1 MDSDTFCIKRSNL
14 SINQFYAIMLV
25 QNWTDIVVGSLQNV
39 WLQFAGFIPN
49 LIAAIIV
56 LILGLIVAAGL
67 GALVEKVFEALHLDS
82 FLEKV
87 GLKPYFE
94 RAGLRLR
101 ASYFLGRLVYWFIAI
116 AFLLAVSDSLGL
128 YALSNFLNEVL
139 GYLPNVIAAVLIMLA
154 SVVLAS
160 FTRRVVTASV
170 LSAKL
175 HAAHFLGTLTWWS
188 ITVFGLLAALTQL
201 NIATAIIQSIVTGF
215 IAMLALAGGL
225 AFGLGGKDYANHLL
239 NRLRERTETH

>member
-1 MDSDTFCIKRSNL
+1 
-14 SINQFYAIMLV
+14 MLV
-25 QNWTDIVVGSLQNV
+25 QNWTDIIVGSFQNV
-39 WLQFAGFIPN
+39 WLQFASFIPN
-49 LIAAIIV
+49 LVGAVLV

-67 GALVEKVFEALHLDS
+67 GALVEKLFEAFRLDT

-94 RAGLRLR
+94 RAGLKLR
-101 ASYFLGRLVYWFIAI
+101 GAYFLGRLVYWLIAL

-128 YALSNFLNEVL
+128 YSLSSFLNSVL
-139 GYLPNVIAAVLIMLA
+139 GYLQSVIGAVLVMLA
-154 SVVLAS
+154 AIVLAT
-160 FTRRVVTASV
+160 FVRRVVTASI

-175 HAAHFLGTLTWWS
+175 HAAHFLGSLTWWA
-188 ITVFGLLAALTQL
+188 IVVFGFLAALTQL

-215 IAMLALAGGL
+215 IAMLAIAGGL

-239 NRLRERTETH
+239 NRLRDRTEAR